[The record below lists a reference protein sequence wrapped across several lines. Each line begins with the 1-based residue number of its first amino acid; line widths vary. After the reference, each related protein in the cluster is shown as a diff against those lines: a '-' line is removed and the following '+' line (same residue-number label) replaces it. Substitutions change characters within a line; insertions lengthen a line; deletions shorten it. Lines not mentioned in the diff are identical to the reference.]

1 MDFYYNEDYA
11 SENKPTEGEYS
22 EMKNFLEALMP
33 GAKVSQELIGVK
45 NGNLVFE
52 IKADSYISLEDSC
65 LAMETLME
73 IEEGLAAEF
82 GNDCSLFDMSI
93 SMSGE
98 GEMVIDSK
106 TGMLVSRSMNLGFY
120 LQGYLPAEMSPA
132 GVEMKLDFP
141 LVISEELN

>member
-11 SENKPTEGEYS
+11 SENKPTEDEYS
-22 EMKNFLEALMP
+22 EMKNFLQALMP
-33 GAKVSQELIGVK
+33 EAKVSQELIDVK
-45 NGNLVFE
+45 NGNLVFG
-52 IKADSYISLEDSC
+52 IKADSYVSLQDSC
-65 LAMETLME
+65 LAIETLME
-73 IEEGLAAEF
+73 IEEGLSADF
-82 GNDCSLFDMSI
+82 GNDCSLFDMSV

-141 LVISEELN
+141 LVISEKLN